1 MVARDQIE
9 VRLKSSRAPYTR
21 GGIKFGSNRDLVV
34 LSGDQITDAQ
44 LLRLSEDP
52 AISIEVV
59 NPATGE
65 AVQLIK
71 TDDQAEP
78 GAADAGGNN
87 TPPVATAPAPAP
99 APAAASAKPKP
110 ARKPRATKARAAT
123 ATSTEAP
130 VR

>member
-1 MVARDQIE
+1 MGRLIVVARDQIE

-59 NPATGE
+59 NPSTGE

-78 GAADAGGNN
+78 GAADAGG
-87 TPPVATAPAPAP
+87 TDTAPVAP
-99 APAAASAKPKP
+99 APAAAPAKPKP
-110 ARKPRATKARAAT
+110 ARKPRATKASAAT
-123 ATSTEAP
+123 ETSTEAP
-130 VR
+130 AR

>member
-71 TDDQAEP
+71 TDDQAEL
-78 GAADAGGNN
+78 GAADAGGTN
-87 TPPVATAPAPAP
+87 TPPVAPAPD
-99 APAAASAKPKP
+99 PAAAPAKPKP
-110 ARKPRATKARAAT
+110 ARKPRATKAPAAT
-123 ATSTEAP
+123 ETSTEAP
-130 VR
+130 AR